1 MSGGG
6 VWVLRFLPQESF
18 PLVVVLA
25 LVQHTAA
32 ITTPPNKPS
41 CGSRVI
47 HLTSPACV
55 GTGGIQGSAIADSSP
70 VNVFVC
76 FLLFVYRIVARSEI
90 VGSKGK
96 RICNLD
102 AVRSNERSHQAVLSE
117 VESTLLPASVRIPSS
132 PQPCQLSSC

>member
-1 MSGGG
+1 MG
-6 VWVLRFLPQESF
+6 VTLPATAIVPS
-18 PLVVVLA
+18 PCGPCLGSTHSSHY
-25 LVQHTAA
+25 HT
-32 ITTPPNKPS
+32 PNKPS
-41 CGSRVI
+41 RGSRVI

-55 GTGGIQGSAIADSSP
+55 GTGGVQGSAIADSSP

-76 FLLFVYRIVARSEI
+76 FLLFLYRIVARSEI

-102 AVRSNERSHQAVLSE
+102 TVRSNERCHQAVLSE
-117 VESTLLPASVRIPSS
+117 VESALLPASVRIPFS